1 MRAFVSVALAPET
14 WKTMN
19 ETAGLPS
26 IVPWK
31 LYDCEPSSTR
41 ATSFRRST
49 LPSPSAR
56 TTMLPNSSTLTRRP
70 RYFMV
75 YWKVLSEFSP
85 SEPVGDSMFCSP
97 STAVMSDGTS
107 PYCAITSGL
116 SQIRM
121 LYVSP
126 ISITSP
132 TPSMRLIC
140 GMMLMSR

>member
-1 MRAFVSVALAPET
+1 
-14 WKTMN
+14 
-19 ETAGLPS
+19 
-26 IVPWK
+26 
-31 LYDCEPSSTR
+31 
-41 ATSFRRST
+41 
-49 LPSPSAR
+49 
-56 TTMLPNSSTLTRRP
+56 
-70 RYFMV
+70 MV
-75 YWKVLSEFSP
+75 YWNVLSEFSP

-132 TPSMRLIC
+132 TPSIRLIC